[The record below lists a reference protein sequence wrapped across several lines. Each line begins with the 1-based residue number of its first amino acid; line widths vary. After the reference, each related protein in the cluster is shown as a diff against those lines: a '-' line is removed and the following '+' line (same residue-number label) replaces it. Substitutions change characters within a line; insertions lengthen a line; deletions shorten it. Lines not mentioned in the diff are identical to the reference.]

1 MITKGNQRAG
11 GQQLATHLL
20 NEFDNDYVE
29 VFDVRGTVSQDLH
42 GAFAEW
48 QCASEGT
55 QCTKYLYSLSINP
68 WLDVNGPLTRDQ
80 YLEFIERTEQRMEL
94 ADQPRAIVFHI
105 KDGRE
110 HCHVAW
116 SRIDVE
122 IMKAVQLSFDHN
134 DLRTLVQEFAKDHN
148 LELPEGLK
156 KNNRDDRFKNKDK
169 QPDLDEKQRQD
180 RTGITKA
187 QHIATITS
195 IWQGSDSAKAFFQGL
210 KSAGYTLC
218 QGDKGRYLLLDQFG
232 ENLRSL
238 PNMIDVN
245 GVNKKKVD
253 AFLNKT
259 YPVEKLPTLEKAR
272 NFLAVKKETKKS
284 EILEDFKIASDQM
297 AHELKQIQA
306 SRQKKLDKE
315 LSIIKER
322 HRKEREA
329 LKTVHQAQDR
339 PSLLKRILK
348 QPPGLAATLIRVT
361 GIHAVARFADD
372 KLEKHRQHSQKQDR
386 KVLKERH
393 KLELMDYNRRKD
405 SNELVNRKE
414 NSSLKSKLR
423 RLEREKNY
431 QTKDEK
437 QLSRAERLELK
448 RKRKLDAQRKQRK
461 EQDRDNERDGR

>member
-68 WLDVNGPLTRDQ
+68 WLDVNGPLSRDQ
-80 YLEFIERTEQRMEL
+80 YLEFIERTEKRMEL
-94 ADQPRAIVFHI
+94 TGQPRAIVFHV
-105 KDGRE
+105 KEGRE

-122 IMKAVQLSFDHN
+122 KMKAVQLSFDHN

-156 KNNRDDRFKNKDK
+156 KNNRDDRFENKDK

-187 QHIATITS
+187 QHIAVITS
-195 IWQGSDSAKAFFQGL
+195 IWQGSDSAKAFYQGL

-218 QGDKGRYLLLDQFG
+218 QGDKDRYLLLDQFG

-238 PNMIDVN
+238 PNMIDVS
-245 GVNKKKVD
+245 GVNKKKLD
-253 AFLNKT
+253 AFLGKT
-259 YPVEKLPTLEKAR
+259 YPVDKLPTLEKAR
-272 NFLAVKKETKKS
+272 KLLAVQKETKRS
-284 EILEDFKIASDQM
+284 EVLEEFKIASDQM
-297 AHELKQIQA
+297 AHDLKQIQA
-306 SRQKKLDKE
+306 KRQKKLDNE
-315 LSIIKER
+315 LSVIKQR
-322 HRKEREA
+322 QRKEREA
-329 LKTVHQAQDR
+329 LKAIHQVKDR
-339 PSLLKRILK
+339 PSLLKRILR
-348 QPPGLAATLIRVT
+348 QPPGLAATLLRVT
-361 GIHAVARFADD
+361 GIHAMARFADD
-372 KLEKHRQHSQKQDR
+372 KLKQRREQSKNQDR
-386 KVLKERH
+386 KALNERH
-393 KLELMDYNRRKD
+393 KSELTDFQRRQQA
-405 SNELVNRKE
+405 NELVNKKE
-414 NSSLKSKLR
+414 NSSLRSKLR
-423 RLEREKNY
+423 RLERERIY
-431 QTKDEK
+431 QTEDEK
-437 QLSRAERLELK
+437 QLSRAEKLEIK
-448 RKRKLDAQRKQRK
+448 RKRKLEAQRKSQK
-461 EQDRDNERDGR
+461 EQDRDNERGGK